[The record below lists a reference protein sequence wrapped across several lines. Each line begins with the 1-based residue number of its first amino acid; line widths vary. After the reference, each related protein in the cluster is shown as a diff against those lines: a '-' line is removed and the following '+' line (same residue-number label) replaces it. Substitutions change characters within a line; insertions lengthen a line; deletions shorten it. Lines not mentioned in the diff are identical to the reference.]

1 MKKLLAALLLVS
13 SLGKAEAVEFHVAG
27 YGDLRTFL
35 PSSERSWVDGG
46 LGKTRFGSEYPT
58 PSVFAAGLVDV
69 TAVIFPGLSFSA
81 VAQVAPTQ
89 KVFVDFI
96 EAFGRYRPVSTNAWR
111 YTVQGGAFFAPISL
125 ENTDIGWTSPW
136 TLTPSAINTWVG
148 EEFRT
153 IGGEGTIDW
162 RNERRTLS
170 FTASAFGWND
180 PAGIL
185 LADRGWALNDR
196 ITGFADH
203 LKLPDAF
210 AIGRR
215 QTIPQRT
222 LMFHEIDNKIGWYAG
237 AAWEEKGI
245 GKIQVLR
252 YDNESNPTK
261 SRTQTSWETTFWSV
275 GAQTQIGNVTLITQ
289 GMIGDTFIR
298 PSATSF
304 SDTNYESA
312 FLLVGWELGTDWRL
326 AARVD
331 YFGTQERRPAGGRAP
346 FSEHGNALTFAV
358 NYLPNDWLRI
368 TGEVLR
374 IDSTRTQRTIL
385 GDPAKAE
392 ETQFQLNFRSYL
404 P

>member
-1 MKKLLAALLLVS
+1 MKKPLAALFLVS
-13 SLGKAEAVEFHVAG
+13 SLSNAEAVEFHVAG
-27 YGDLRTFL
+27 YGDLRSFV

-46 LGKTRFGSEYPT
+46 LGKTRFGSEHNT
-58 PSVFAAGLVDV
+58 PGMYGGALADV

-89 KVFVDFI
+89 KVLVDFI
-96 EAFGRYRPVSTNAWR
+96 EAFARYRPVSTNAWR
-111 YTVQGGAFFAPISL
+111 YSFKGGAFFAPVSL

-153 IGGEGTIDW
+153 IGGEGTVDW
-162 RNERRTLS
+162 RSDKRTLS

-210 AIGRR
+210 AISRN

-222 LMFHEIDNKIGWYAG
+222 LMFHEIDNKVGWYAG

-245 GKIQVLR
+245 GKIQLLR
-252 YDNESNPTK
+252 YDNEANPAKT
-261 SRTQTSWETTFWSV
+261 RTQVAWETTFWSL
-275 GAQTQIGNVTLITQ
+275 GAQTRIGNVTLITQ

-298 PSATSF
+298 PNPSFF
-304 SDTNYESA
+304 SDTNYGSA
-312 FLLVGWELGTDWRL
+312 FLLAGWELGEDWRL
-326 AARVD
+326 AARFD
-331 YFGTQERRPAGGRAP
+331 YFETNEKRPPNRGIP
-346 FSEHGNALTFAV
+346 LSEHGNALTFAV

-374 IDSTRTQRTIL
+374 VDSTRTQRTIT
-385 GDPAKAE
+385 GDPARTE

-404 P
+404 Q